1 VLNRAMR
8 LRSLEQ
14 SECELIRTTPMDLR
28 ARSIV
33 RMPHLLALIRMTQLI
48 LILAMTRVVR
58 KKELTQTRQAACSLL
73 TADSKDFIL

>member
-1 VLNRAMR
+1 
-8 LRSLEQ
+8 
-14 SECELIRTTPMDLR
+14 
-28 ARSIV
+28 
-33 RMPHLLALIRMTQLI
+33 MTQLI